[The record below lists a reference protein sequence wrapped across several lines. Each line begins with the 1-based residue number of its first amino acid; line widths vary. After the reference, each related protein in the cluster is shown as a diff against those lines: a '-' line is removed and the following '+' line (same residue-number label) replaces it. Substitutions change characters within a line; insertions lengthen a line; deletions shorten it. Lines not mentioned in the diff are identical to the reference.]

1 MNITST
7 GFEVFGLSI
16 RWYGLLIA
24 VGMALGIL
32 LGSLREKRYGLPKD
46 TAVDL
51 ALCGVPAAI
60 LGARL
65 YYVLF
70 SWRDYAADP
79 ISALYVWQGG
89 LAIYGGIIGGLLAGF
104 IYARVKKLSFFT
116 LADLAAPGFAMGQAV
131 GRWGNF
137 FNQEAY
143 GRIVAAEWMRRFPL
157 AVFIQAD
164 GQWHYA
170 TFFYESL
177 WCLMIV
183 AVILFLEHKGVF
195 RRPGDTFLTYLL
207 LYSVERAL
215 VEGLRTDSLYLGPV
229 RVSQALSVVAA
240 LTAALLLLRPRKQ

>member
-104 IYARVKKLSFFT
+104 IYARVKKLSFLT
-116 LADLAAPGFAMGQAV
+116 LADLAAPGFAIGQAV

-183 AVILFLEHKGVF
+183 AIILFLEHKGVF
-195 RRPGDTFLTYLL
+195 RHPGDTFLTYLL